1 MDILIVEDE
10 AEIAELI
17 QLYLSK
23 EGFSCHICRDGIT
36 ALEQFK
42 AIQPDLIV
50 LDLMLPGLDG
60 LEVCARIR
68 QQKDVKDPYVMML
81 TAKGEE
87 IDRIIGLST
96 GADDYMVKPFSPREL
111 VARVRAV
118 LRRSLRQ
125 GGAIATRTYQTAHFT
140 LDIDQ
145 RTAQQ
150 KAQVQVQTQDQTQ
163 NQAQDQSQS
172 QSQSTVRPTLQENLI
187 QGEHAEES
195 TQNKGETYRVS
206 NDTSSSQASAQNPGQ
221 TENPDNL
228 PIEHLST
235 EPTERSLELTPLEFD
250 LLATFMSYPGRVWNR
265 AQLIEKLWGN
275 DFFGDERVV
284 DAHVARLRK
293 KVEPNP
299 SDPSFI
305 KTVVGVG
312 YRFEDEAA

>member
-1 MDILIVEDE
+1 MEDE

-17 QLYLSK
+17 QLYLAK
-23 EGFSCHICRDGIT
+23 EGFNCHICRDGIT
-36 ALEQFK
+36 AIERFQ

-68 QQKDVKDPYVMML
+68 QQKDVKDPYIMML

-125 GGAIATRTYQTAHFT
+125 GGTAPARAYQTAHFV
-140 LDIDQ
+140 LDLDQ
-145 RTAQQ
+145 RTAHQ
-150 KAQVQVQTQDQTQ
+150 KE
-163 NQAQDQSQS
+163 
-172 QSQSTVRPTLQENLI
+172 LEKLI
-187 QGEHAEES
+187 QSEHADEGAQS
-195 TQNKGETYRVS
+195 LADSNSLTVS
-206 NDTSSSQASAQNPGQ
+206 NNTSDHQERTQNPGQ
-221 TENPDNL
+221 NQNPEDSGDL
-228 PIEHLST
+228 AVA
-235 EPTERSLELTPLEFD
+235 RSLELTPLEFD

-265 AQLIEKLWGN
+265 GQLIEKLWGN

-284 DAHVARLRK
+284 DAHIARLRK
-293 KVEPNP
+293 KIEPNP

-312 YRFEDEAA
+312 YRFEDEAT